1 MRDEERL
8 DSILAECAAGILPPP
23 VAAMRLLM
31 EAHDLRS
38 AEAALVRA
46 GVEFGANPRIRDIAR
61 LIAKH
66 PNAWSTIHAIG
77 AAVQHETPSDD
88 PIDHWARLFD
98 NAVQVSPEGSVALY
112 SLGSPELLMKVTDE
126 VAGVLDRWNL
136 LGLRRAVLDVGCGI
150 GRVETALAGR
160 VESIVGI
167 DIAPA
172 MIAQARQR
180 CAELSNVSFLLGSG
194 RDLIM
199 VEDASMDLV
208 LFVDTFPYL
217 VLSGGDLAA
226 RHVAEAARVL
236 RPEGDLVIFNVSYRD
251 DPTED
256 LADLARFGAASGL
269 TVRRANERLC
279 RLWDA
284 PAFHLAKS

>member
-8 DSILAECAAGILPPP
+8 DSILAECATGTLPPP

-31 EAHDLRS
+31 EAKSLGS
-38 AEAALVRA
+38 AEAALARA
-46 GVEFGANPRIRDIAR
+46 DVELGANPRIRNVAR
-61 LIAKH
+61 LVAKH
-66 PNAWSTIHAIG
+66 PSAWSTIHAIG
-77 AAVQHETPSDD
+77 AAVRHETPSDD
-88 PIDHWARLFD
+88 PVEHWARLFD

-112 SLGSPELLMKVTDE
+112 SLGSPELLTKVTDE
-126 VAGVLDRWNL
+126 LVGVLDRWNV
-136 LGLRRAVLDVGCGI
+136 LGPGRAVLDVGCGI
-150 GRVETALAGR
+150 GRLDSVLAGR
-160 VESIVGI
+160 VGSIVGV

-172 MIAQARQR
+172 MIEQARQR
-180 CAELSNVSFLLGSG
+180 CAELFNVSFILGSG
-194 RDLIM
+194 RDLVM
-199 VEDASMDLV
+199 VEDASVDLV

-236 RPEGDLVIFNVSYRD
+236 RPQGDLVIFNLSYRD

-284 PAFHLAKS
+284 PAFHLVKG